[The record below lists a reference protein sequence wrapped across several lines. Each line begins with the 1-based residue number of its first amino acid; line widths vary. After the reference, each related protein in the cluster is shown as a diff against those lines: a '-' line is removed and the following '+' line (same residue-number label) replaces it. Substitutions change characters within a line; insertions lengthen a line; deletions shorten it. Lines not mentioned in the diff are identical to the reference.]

1 MNEQFSAFLDNEA
14 TRDEADAVV
23 NGLLRD
29 DDDMRASWT
38 RQHWVRETLRSSA
51 IESSVA
57 LDMEFSERVMQAIH
71 ADDAD
76 TAHGGDAHPAV
87 VAMTTPARRRRWPA
101 MAGFAVAASAAGF
114 ALFATQPMRL
124 GGGSTVATNRT
135 VAVNTAGMT
144 GATRVASAGSSMPLA
159 GDLFHNVADRV
170 EDVGDTVSQWQVSNS
185 IQAKRLNGYLFEHNG
200 LARGYGLSA
209 TTPGFVRVA
218 TYGWDSA
225 R

>member
-23 NGLLRD
+23 HSLLR

-38 RQHWVRETLRSSA
+38 RQYWIRETLRSSA
-51 IESSVA
+51 TEPSIA
-57 LDMEFSERVMQAIH
+57 LDMDFSERVMQAVH
-71 ADDAD
+71 ADDAHD
-76 TAHGGDAHPAV
+76 EGTRASIVP
-87 VAMTTPARRRRWPA
+87 MTTPMRRRRWPA
-101 MAGFAVAASAAGF
+101 VAGFAVAASAAGF

-124 GGGSTVATNRT
+124 GGSPTTIANRT
-135 VAVNTAGMT
+135 VAVNTSGPAGST
-144 GATRVASAGSSMPLA
+144 TRVASAGSSMPMT
-159 GDLFHNVADRV
+159 GGLFQDVAERMDDMR
-170 EDVGDTVSQWQVSNS
+170 DAVSQWHVSDS